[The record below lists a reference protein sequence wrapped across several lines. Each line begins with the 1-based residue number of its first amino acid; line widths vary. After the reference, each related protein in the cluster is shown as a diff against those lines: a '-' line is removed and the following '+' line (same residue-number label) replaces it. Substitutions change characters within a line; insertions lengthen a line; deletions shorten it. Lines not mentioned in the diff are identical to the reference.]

1 MLNWISSLIAAIILL
16 AVAAALE
23 TSTGSLSAWFYAG
36 AFILWV
42 LLGYFVNTE
51 GTFAEDVST
60 SENDRSTT
68 DHPPLPPTD
77 GATPTEAVHQLV
89 KELAQKE
96 EQIKNLHAKI
106 SEKDF
111 RRSLSRLASI
121 NETLHFTLKIRGEG
135 KITDAIAVDQLRM
148 EIESAISDLGLE
160 FDAIVP
166 GQTIA
171 ELAAGSFVVVKAEEA
186 PAGAKPGTVKEVLN
200 IGLYARDEAGKKH
213 FISPSKIN
221 VYKL

>member
-1 MLNWISSLIAAIILL
+1 MLNWISSLISAIILL
-16 AVAAALE
+16 ATAAALE
-23 TSTGSLSAWFYAG
+23 TSTGGLSAWFYAG

-42 LLGYFVNTE
+42 LLGYLLNTE

-96 EQIKNLHAKI
+96 EQI
-106 SEKDF
+106 
-111 RRSLSRLASI
+111 

-135 KITDAIAVDQLRM
+135 KITDTIAVDQLRM

>member
-1 MLNWISSLIAAIILL
+1 MLNWITSLISAIILL
-16 AVAAALE
+16 AAAVALE
-23 TSTGSLSAWFYAG
+23 NSTGGLSAWFYAV
-36 AFILWV
+36 ALILWV
-42 LLGYFVNTE
+42 LLGYFLNTE
-51 GTFAEDVST
+51 SAFAEDVSAP
-60 SENDRSTT
+60 EKDRSTT
-68 DHPPLPPTD
+68 DHPRQPPTD
-77 GATPTEAVHQLV
+77 GATHAEAIHQLV

-96 EQIKNLHAKI
+96 ELIKNLHAKI

-166 GQTIA
+166 GQTVA
-171 ELAAGSFVVVKAEEA
+171 ELMAGSFVVVKAEEA

-213 FISPSKIN
+213 FISPSKLN